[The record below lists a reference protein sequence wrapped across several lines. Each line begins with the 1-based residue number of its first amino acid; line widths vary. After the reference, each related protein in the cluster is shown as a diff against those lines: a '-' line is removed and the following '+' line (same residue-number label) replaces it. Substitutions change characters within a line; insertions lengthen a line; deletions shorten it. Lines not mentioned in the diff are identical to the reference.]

1 MPDLGVIKVVFGW
14 LNRESPNMCHSRH
27 FLKLFLPKLGQFR
40 TFSGKKSKFSKCVSP
55 PARQSL
61 GILHIKSRS
70 IFQNHPVPRVVEFSR
85 IQVPNVKTYVFLRY
99 KFPNF
104 NFRTWRIAHTSIYRN
119 FHDRKNIIVIGIEKF
134 WSCLPKT
141 RSLIYFF
148 CQKLTFRE
156 FFSEKFV
163 RFWLPR
169 LVSDWWTSRSAI
181 FGPKT
186 I

>member
-1 MPDLGVIKVVFGW
+1 MLNSEFKFESSVKIYLEKWYFNAVLALLRPYFRIKGRKSDF
-14 LNRESPNMCHSRH
+14 EKQP
-27 FLKLFLPKLGQFR
+27 FLPFWP
-40 TFSGKKSKFSKCVSP
+40 FSSTKY
-55 PARQSL
+55 
-61 GILHIKSRS
+61 GILSR
-70 IFQNHPVPRVVEFSR
+70 IHRVVEFSR

-104 NFRTWRIAHTSIYRN
+104 NFRTWQTAYTSIYRN
-119 FHDRKNIIVIGIEKF
+119 FHDRKIYHRDWDWKILKLFAKNPKF
-134 WSCLPKT
+134 DE
-141 RSLIYFF
+141 FF

-169 LVSDWWTSRSAI
+169 VVSDWWTSRSAI